1 MVKKR
6 HCVSAKWRVITTL
19 TEQQQWILPWVRW
32 KQICS
37 ITLRKLQINIS
48 FTHSL
53 THSMEQ
59 SPSWEA
65 NRLSSSQEIP
75 RGLCNPIVHYHIYK
89 SSPIPILSQIN
100 PVHATQSNF
109 LKIRLNIKLHL
120 CLGLPSVQIDIHV
133 SRIIATLRIFLHNVS
148 RTVHYEWWVPT
159 IQLSVCRSE
168 VCFRPED
175 CSSMFLRNTD
185 TNTLAYT
192 KLSYSRMPQQETH
205 F

>member
-1 MVKKR
+1 
-6 HCVSAKWRVITTL
+6 
-19 TEQQQWILPWVRW
+19 
-32 KQICS
+32 
-37 ITLRKLQINIS
+37 
-48 FTHSL
+48 
-53 THSMEQ
+53 MEQ

-65 NRLSSSQEIP
+65 NRLSASQEIP

-89 SSPIPILSQIN
+89 SSSPIPILSQIN

-120 CLGLPSVQIDIHV
+120 CLVLPSVQIDIHV
-133 SRIIATLRIFLHNVS
+133 PRIITTLRIFPHYVS
-148 RTVHYEWWVPT
+148 RTVQYDWWVPT

-175 CSSMFLRNTD
+175 GSSIFLRNTD